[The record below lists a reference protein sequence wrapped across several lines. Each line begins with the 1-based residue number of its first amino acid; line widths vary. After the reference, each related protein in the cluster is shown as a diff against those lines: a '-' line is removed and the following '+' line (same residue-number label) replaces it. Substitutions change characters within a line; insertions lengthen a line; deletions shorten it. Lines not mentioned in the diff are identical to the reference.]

1 MRLILLLFLLKP
13 EILYGNINIQ
23 RRVLETFSWVKE
35 ELYGCV
41 EFTEIAM
48 NVKIDAIWNGFVEL
62 KKKGVI
68 LKSITE
74 ITPDNISL

>member
-1 MRLILLLFLLKP
+1 
-13 EILYGNINIQ
+13 
-23 RRVLETFSWVKE
+23 VKE
-35 ELYGCV
+35 ELDGCV

>member
-1 MRLILLLFLLKP
+1 MRPSSLPP
-13 EILYGNINIQ
+13 ETTEVFYGNDNIQ
-23 RRVLETFSWVKE
+23 MRVLETFSWVKE
-35 ELYGCV
+35 ELDGCV

-74 ITPDNISL
+74 ISPDNISL